1 MRPKGLFFSLPSVSV
16 SRTLTSVIDGIAAAG
31 YDIIYYNTADFR
43 PVGDH
48 AFSFRSYPENFEAHY
63 SEKIN
68 EGISYFEFGEI
79 LIDAAAGVMDFLVGE
94 IARERPCFVLHS
106 HLAVWGKLIAM
117 RYGLPAVTL
126 FTTFILDKRI
136 MLPFFR
142 QLNAGKSGGLGHVS
156 EAVNVY
162 RKWRN
167 LYVRLQLKG
176 EPDLW
181 DVYIN
186 KGQLNL
192 SFILPS
198 FQPRRDIL
206 GPEYRFMGYPLEYND
221 EGAKKELIYVAMGTI
236 LNKDIAF
243 YLLCIDVLKDLQ
255 IDCVLSVGAA
265 VCIGELGE
273 IPGHIRVEKFTRQPE
288 VLQRSRLFITRGGM
302 ASVHESVY
310 ARTPMIVIPM
320 IPEQQQT
327 AGKVQELGIGIHIP
341 TEQLT
346 RDRLK
351 AAIREILDN
360 EATYTA
366 RLDVLSKEFPVSPP
380 QTTAS
385 EIVDGYL
392 KSVI

>member
-16 SRTLTSVIDGIAAAG
+16 SRTLTPVIDAIAAAG
-31 YDIIYYNTADFR
+31 YDIICYNTADFQ
-43 PVGDH
+43 PAGDH
-48 AFSFRSYPENFEAHY
+48 AFSFRPYPENFEAHY

-79 LIDAAAGVMDFLVGE
+79 LIDAAAGVMDFLVEE

-117 RYGLPAVTL
+117 RYNLPAVTL

-142 QLNAGKSGGLGHVS
+142 QLNAGKSGGLGHVG

-162 RKWRN
+162 RKWCK
-167 LYVRLQLKG
+167 LYARLQLKG

-206 GPEYRFMGYPLEYND
+206 GPEYRFMGYPLEYNE

-243 YLLCIDVLKDLQ
+243 YRLCIDVLKDLQ
-255 IDCVLSVGAA
+255 INCVLSVGAA
-265 VCIGELGE
+265 VHIGELGE
-273 IPGHIRVEKFTRQPE
+273 IPGHIRVEKFTRQLE
-288 VLQRSRLFITRGGM
+288 ILQHSRLFITRGGM

-310 ARTPMIVIPM
+310 TRTPMIVIPM

-341 TEQLT
+341 TEELT

-351 AAIREILDN
+351 TVIGEILDN
-360 EATYTA
+360 EAVYTA
-366 RLDVLSKEFPVSPP
+366 GLDALSNEFPVSPP

-385 EIVDGYL
+385 EIVNGYL